1 MELEKQI
8 GLFLYRLNHHGFRLM
23 EVLDYGDNGVG
34 ILNDFEDSNR
44 KFKNDGFLYVQ
55 AFC

>member
-1 MELEKQI
+1 MELEKHI

-23 EVLDYGDNGVG
+23 EVLGYGDNGAG
-34 ILNDFEDSNR
+34 ILNDFEDSNQ